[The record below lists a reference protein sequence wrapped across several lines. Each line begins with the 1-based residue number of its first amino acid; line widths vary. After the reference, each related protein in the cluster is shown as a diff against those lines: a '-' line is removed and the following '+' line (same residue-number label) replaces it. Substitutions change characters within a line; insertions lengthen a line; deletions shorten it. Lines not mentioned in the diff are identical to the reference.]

1 MSDLFAYYEKPLRDF
16 LLDAVRERA
25 SLVKIV
31 IQYADLELIESLAGV
46 CPAVSVDFK
55 HVLDN
60 YAVHHTMMKH
70 ASEKEEF
77 RGQVRVEIDDF
88 LMLPEIL
95 TEYDAITLTSRNGK
109 QIIIY
114 EKSYA
119 TYTCHLV
126 EEVRKGRKELAVIT
140 LYKTRKGRLTGA
152 DS

>member
-1 MSDLFAYYEKPLRDF
+1 MSDLFAYYEKPLREF
-16 LLDAVRERA
+16 LLDAVKERA

-31 IQYADLELIESLAGV
+31 VQYADQELIESLAGV
-46 CPAVSVDFK
+46 CPAVGVDFK

-60 YAVHHTMMKH
+60 YAVRHTMMKH
-70 ASEKEEF
+70 ASEKEAS

-126 EEVRKGRKELAVIT
+126 EEIRKGRKELAVIT
-140 LYKTRKGRLTGA
+140 LYKTRKGKLTGA

>member
-16 LLDAVRERA
+16 LLEAVKERA

-31 IQYADLELIESLAGV
+31 IQYADQELIASLAGV
-46 CPAVSVDFK
+46 CPPVGLDFK

-60 YAVHHTMMKH
+60 YAVRHTMMKH
-70 ASEKEEF
+70 ASDKEES
-77 RGQVRVEIDDF
+77 RGQVRVDLDDF

-114 EKSYA
+114 EKNYA
-119 TYTCHLV
+119 TCTCHLV
-126 EEVRKGRKELAVIT
+126 EEIRKGRKELAVIT